1 MNGVYMSSIAGR
13 KLLCVVSGFAGLI
26 WVVGFVAGC
35 AQKEAAA
42 NPQMQAMPV
51 KTEVVEPV
59 AIPDTSEYLA
69 TLKSRHSTTLNPQVE
84 GHITDIFVKSG
95 DHVSAGMPIMQIDP
109 LQQQA
114 MVGSQ
119 EAARAAQ
126 VANVEYARTQ
136 WEREQKLY
144 EAGVVAKQEFDQ
156 AKTNFDAAEQQLN
169 SLDQQLQAQQVLLR
183 YYKVVAPTDG
193 IVGDIPVR
201 VGDRVTTSTLLTT
214 IDDRGALQ
222 LYVNV
227 PIERSRDLKLGQ
239 TVQLISDGKV
249 QAESRIDFI
258 SPEVDNST
266 QSVLAKATFQ
276 NKAGLLRT
284 SQFAQARII
293 WAVRQGLVIPV
304 LAVTRINGQFFAFLA
319 EPNGKGTIARQR
331 ILRLGDLTGNFYTVL
346 DGLKPGD
353 HVIVEGTQVLGDG
366 MPVAETP
373 VNSGNNSSQNL
384 KGMPSS

>member
-1 MNGVYMSSIAGR
+1 MVSITGR
-13 KLLCVVSGFAGLI
+13 KLFCGVSSFAVVICVL
-26 WVVGFVAGC
+26 GFVAGC

-59 AIPDTSEYLA
+59 PIPDTSEYLA
-69 TLKSRHSTTLNPQVE
+69 TLKSRHSATLNPQVE
-84 GHITDIFVKSG
+84 GHVTDIFVKSG

-109 LQQQA
+109 LQQEA

-126 VANVEYARTQ
+126 VANLEYARTQ
-136 WEREQKLY
+136 WEREQKLF

-156 AKTNFDAAEQQLN
+156 AKTNFDAAEQQLK

-227 PIERSRDLKLGQ
+227 PIERSQDLRIGQ

-249 QAESRIDFI
+249 EAESRIDFI

-266 QSVLAKATFQ
+266 QSVLAKATFE

-284 SQFAQARII
+284 SQFAQARIV

-319 EPNGKGTIARQR
+319 EPNGKGVVARQR

-346 DGLKPGD
+346 DGLKAGD

-366 MPVAETP
+366 MPVVETP